1 MEFIESLP
9 DDDEVEDEPVLSQ
22 ADERSESHDFEEL
35 EGAEDSE
42 DDDSES
48 ESGNDGVFYLSD
60 RDIDEE
66 DAAPAAESAAPPHGG
81 LKSVKDDEAKRVADE
96 DADEDADIEAAIDS
110 IALASAELRSV
121 QPKIQSLGSKLR
133 RVQSQLVE
141 RQAQIEA
148 LEGSERRANET
159 IRKLEAELAHRQ
171 DLFESLQGLV
181 GQLQQTLTTA
191 DPADKNDR

>member
-1 MEFIESLP
+1 M
-9 DDDEVEDEPVLSQ
+9 
-22 ADERSESHDFEEL
+22 
-35 EGAEDSE
+35 
-42 DDDSES
+42 
-48 ESGNDGVFYLSD
+48 
-60 RDIDEE
+60 
-66 DAAPAAESAAPPHGG
+66 
-81 LKSVKDDEAKRVADE
+81 
-96 DADEDADIEAAIDS
+96 
-110 IALASAELRSV
+110 